1 MKTLRILM
9 IIVAAGFVMF
19 ARPGAASECM
29 ECHSSPV
36 FRVQHKSLFDYY
48 TEFRNSIHGLAGLDC
63 ADCHGGDTTT
73 RDMKKAHVG
82 VKDRVRYDRI
92 PETCGACHENQ
103 QRAFVT
109 SDHYRILKDEG
120 TAPNCVTC
128 HGAMEM
134 DFIFAGRVKN
144 TCAFCHNME
153 TGNAPE
159 IPDRAD
165 YILSKI
171 NIIKGYR
178 SYVETNAKDR
188 ELVGELAQAYQEL
201 SAKWHRFDLT
211 SVERDTKELLGRY
224 RTAKAQAV
232 RDKRRQ

>member
-1 MKTLRILM
+1 MNRLRIMAMALVFVTGT
-9 IIVAAGFVMF
+9 VALPAV
-19 ARPGAASECM
+19 ASECM
-29 ECHSSPV
+29 KCHSSPTFKV
-36 FRVQHKSLFDYY
+36 KHKSLYDYFV
-48 TEFRNSIHGLAGLDC
+48 EFRDSVHGLAGLDC
-63 ADCHGGDTTT
+63 SDCHGGDTQAT
-73 RDMKKAHVG
+73 DPAIAHSG
-82 VKDRVRYDRI
+82 VRDRVRYDRI

-103 QRAFVT
+103 KVAFCT
-109 SDHYRILKDEG
+109 SDHYRILEDTG

-153 TGNAPE
+153 SGNNPE

-178 SYVETNAKDR
+178 SFVETNGKDR
-188 ELVGELAQAYQEL
+188 DMVVELARSYEEL
-201 SAKWHRFDLT
+201 SARWHRFDLT
-211 SVERDTKELLGRY
+211 SVEQETKELLGRY
-224 RTAKAQAV
+224 RSAKAQAV
-232 RDKRRQ
+232 KDKRKN